1 MRAIIYTALLLF
13 STLSVASK
21 DVLTFKNAQDEAR
34 YYQLIEQLRCP
45 KCLNQSIA
53 DSNAG
58 ISEDLRNIVYEKI
71 NQGHSNEAIKQF
83 LKQRYGDFILYQ
95 PEVGGANLILWF
107 GPVIVMLIV
116 AVAVMLRLRK
126 KASDVNGDALTD
138 EQQKQVEALLEQS
151 NRPGSTSAD
160 KNNTKGKP
168 L

>member
-1 MRAIIYTALLLF
+1 MRAIIYTSLLLF
-13 STLSVASK
+13 SALSIASK
-21 DVLTFKNAQDEAR
+21 DVLTFKSSKDEAR

-116 AVAVMLRLRK
+116 ATVVVMRLRK
-126 KASDVNGDALTD
+126 KASGAGKGELTD
-138 EQQKQVEALLEQS
+138 EQQKQVEQLLKQS
-151 NRPGSTSAD
+151 GRHPSVTTD
-160 KNNTKGKP
+160 KNEDKGSP